1 MSAINIIQIIIAIV
15 LIGLILMQH
24 RQSGGLGGIFGGES
38 SATEFY
44 QRRRGLEKMLF
55 IFTIIGIAV
64 FLIVSILNLVF

>member
-24 RQSGGLGGIFGGES
+24 RQSGGLGGLFGGES

-55 IFTIIGIAV
+55 IFTIVSIAI
-64 FLIVSILNLVF
+64 FLIVSVLNLVF